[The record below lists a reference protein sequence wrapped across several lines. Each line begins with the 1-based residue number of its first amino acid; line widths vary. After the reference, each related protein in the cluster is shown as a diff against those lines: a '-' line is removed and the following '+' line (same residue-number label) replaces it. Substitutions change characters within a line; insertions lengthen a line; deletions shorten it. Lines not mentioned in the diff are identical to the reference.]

1 MRVTMSLLRL
11 RPFFLC
17 SLRYTTGTPGKTTS
31 QPPPTQPPA
40 KAPPPKPTSVST
52 EPVEDPTKYNVPEY
66 YQHKE
71 FSFYDLDMQLAKYR
85 LPQPSKYDPLK
96 PKK

>member
-1 MRVTMSLLRL
+1 
-11 RPFFLC
+11 
-17 SLRYTTGTPGKTTS
+17 
-31 QPPPTQPPA
+31 
-40 KAPPPKPTSVST
+40 VST